1 MNYTEKEI
9 ESQLTTRTFTQVTA
23 TIPRKA
29 FEKLIKSHWLETS
42 SLQIDKLEEKE
53 DFVMVKIYGHGLGK
67 NLFQK
72 KLVVTLTMA
81 LTN

>member
-1 MNYTEKEI
+1 MNYTDKEV
-9 ESQLTTRTFTQVTA
+9 EEQLTTRTFSQVTA
-23 TIPRKA
+23 TIPKVA
-29 FEKLIKSHWLETS
+29 FDKLIASTWFETS
-42 SLQIDKLEEKE
+42 GLSMDLIEEKK
-53 DFVMVKIYGHGLGK
+53 DFVMVKLYGYGLGK